1 MTRPAAQTEGSA
13 APGQAMDMAAV
24 VRMMEADLA
33 AVERQFERNLDS
45 RVPLIQTVGRYVLTS
60 GGKRI
65 RPLLLLLSARLCGYR
80 GERSVPLASIV
91 EFIHTA
97 TLLHDDV
104 VDDADLRRGQKSAN
118 TVWGNEATVL
128 VGDFLFSKSFSLMV
142 GDGDLRVLRAMADAT
157 TALAE
162 GEILELLKTCDL
174 DVTVEEYLDVIRNKT
189 AVLIAAACE
198 VGALLGAVDEERVA
212 ALKGY
217 GMDVGIAFQLVDDCL
232 DFVGDRERFGKPVGA
247 DLEEGKIT
255 LPVIHALG
263 AATDEERDRVARLVE
278 QDAFSDDDR
287 AWVREFVVR
296 RGGIDA
302 ALAMARDRVEQAKA
316 RLAAFPACP
325 EREAL
330 GVVADYVVAR
340 DR

>member
-1 MTRPAAQTEGSA
+1 MTRPARQTE
-13 APGQAMDMAAV
+13 APARAPMDMAAV
-24 VRMMEADLA
+24 VRMMRDDLD

-80 GERSVPLASIV
+80 GERAVPLASIV

-128 VGDFLFSKSFSLMV
+128 VGDFLFSKSFALMV
-142 GDGDLRVLRAMADAT
+142 ADGDLRILRAMADAT

-162 GEILELLKTCDL
+162 GEILELLRTCDL
-174 DVTVEEYLDVIRNKT
+174 GVTVDDYLEVIVNKT

-198 VGALLGAVDEERVA
+198 VGALLGDAAEDRVT
-212 ALKGY
+212 ALREY
-217 GMDVGIAFQLVDDCL
+217 GMDVGVAFQLVDDCL

-247 DLEEGKIT
+247 DLEEGKVT
-255 LPVIHALG
+255 LPVIHAL
-263 AATDEERDRVARLVE
+263 ARASAEERERVARLVE
-278 QDAFSDDDR
+278 QESFSDADR
-287 AWVREFVVR
+287 AWVREFVASH
-296 RGGIDA
+296 GGIEA
-302 ALAMARDRVEQAKA
+302 AMAMAGERVAAAKA
-316 RLAAFPACP
+316 RLGAFPPCP
-325 EREAL
+325 ERDAL
-330 GVVADYVVAR
+330 EVVADYVVAR

>member
-1 MTRPAAQTEGSA
+1 MTRPARQTE
-13 APGQAMDMAAV
+13 APPRAPMDMAAV
-24 VRMMEADLA
+24 VRMMRDDLD

-80 GERSVPLASIV
+80 GERAVPLASIV

-128 VGDFLFSKSFSLMV
+128 VGDFLFSKSFALMV
-142 GDGDLRVLRAMADAT
+142 ADGDLRILRAMADAT

-162 GEILELLKTCDL
+162 GEILELLRTCDL
-174 DVTVEEYLDVIRNKT
+174 DVTVDDYLEVIVNKT

-198 VGALLGAVDEERVA
+198 VGALLGDAAEDRVT
-212 ALKGY
+212 ALREY
-217 GMDVGIAFQLVDDCL
+217 GMDVGVAFQLVDDCL

-255 LPVIHALG
+255 LPVIHAL
-263 AATDEERDRVARLVE
+263 ARASAEERERVARLVE
-278 QDAFSDDDR
+278 QESFSDADR
-287 AWVREFVVR
+287 AWVREFVER
-296 RGGIDA
+296 HGGIEA
-302 ALAMARDRVEQAKA
+302 AMAMAGERIAAAKA
-316 RLAAFPACP
+316 RLGAFPSCP
-325 EREAL
+325 ERDAL
-330 GVVADYVVAR
+330 EVVADYVVAR